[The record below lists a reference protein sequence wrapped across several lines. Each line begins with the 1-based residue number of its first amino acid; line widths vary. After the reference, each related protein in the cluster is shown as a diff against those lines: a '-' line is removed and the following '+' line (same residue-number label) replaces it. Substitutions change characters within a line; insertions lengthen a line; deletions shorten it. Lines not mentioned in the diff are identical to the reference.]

1 MTIGRWDMTSI
12 SEIRIHAP
20 SFWSVLVLALWV
32 PSALHGCRYRSER
45 TSVVSF
51 VSDFFFKL
59 RSGLTMP
66 LSRYSVGSYQET
78 SSYATHQGNTRPQS
92 SQFAEP
98 LWTEPDLRSGIS
110 VHLKKKK
117 KAQAGNELSNNLP
130 KSSQARKKPAQP

>member
-1 MTIGRWDMTSI
+1 
-12 SEIRIHAP
+12 
-20 SFWSVLVLALWV
+20 
-32 PSALHGCRYRSER
+32 
-45 TSVVSF
+45 
-51 VSDFFFKL
+51 
-59 RSGLTMP
+59 MP

-130 KSSQARKKPAQP
+130 KFSQARKKPAQP